1 MKHLKLFF
9 AFCVMAF
16 TNMQAQEQ
24 FTVYFDFDVDE
35 ANESS
40 NDKLSKW
47 IRENPNVS
55 VNKIHGYTDSVGEAI
70 YNTDLSERRA
80 AYVYEQLKNSGVV
93 VDGAELKGF
102 GETRATGKSNKDRK
116 VVLYYDLKK
125 FLAVDPVPVKPES
138 VKPETVKPE
147 PVSDFMQKV
156 NVAEKGDKIKIPN
169 LNFYN
174 NSEIILPE
182 SQPVLN
188 ELLAIMRSK
197 PSLKIDIQGH
207 ICCLVKEEKH
217 ISQRRAETVYKFLK
231 DNGIDKSRLS
241 YQSFGSTKPIYV
253 LPEKSEAEKAANRR
267 VEIEIVEN

>member
-24 FTVYFDFDVDE
+24 FTVYFDFDADE

-47 IRENPNVS
+47 ISENPNVS
-55 VNKIHGYTDSVGEAI
+55 VKKIHGYTDSVGEAI

-80 AYVYEQLKNSGVV
+80 AYVYGQLKNAGLI
-93 VDGAELKGF
+93 VDNAELKGF
-102 GETRATGKSNKDRK
+102 GETMATGKSKADRK
-116 VVLYYDLKK
+116 VVLYFSPKK
-125 FLAVDPVPVKPES
+125 NPVINS
-138 VKPETVKPE
+138 TAIE
-147 PVSDFMQKV
+147 PVSEFTQKV
-156 NVAEKGDKIKIPN
+156 TTAEKGEKIKIPN

-182 SQPVLN
+182 SQHILE
-188 ELLAIMRSK
+188 ELLAIMRAK
-197 PSLKIDIQGH
+197 PLLKIDIQGH
-207 ICCLVKEEKH
+207 ICCQLNEENQ
-217 ISQRRAETVYKFLK
+217 ISLRRAETVYKFLR
-231 DNGIDKSRLS
+231 DNSIDKSRLS

-253 LPEKSEAEKAANRR
+253 IPEKTEAEKVANRR